1 MCLSIVSKYVMNGSV
16 SKESA
21 VTDPRPREQMTPPEE
36 LASIYEKYSRRYDD
50 EVVVALRRLAALE
63 REKEV
68 LENAWAGLSA
78 ENARLREALHV
89 IRITGPE
96 REAGLAREALA
107 GAPDEESDA

>member
-1 MCLSIVSKYVMNGSV
+1 
-16 SKESA
+16 
-21 VTDPRPREQMTPPEE
+21 MTPEE
-36 LASIYEKYSRRYDD
+36 EIVRCSCCGNRHRPKVLNVDDALALT
-50 EVVVALRRLAALE
+50 ALRLAALE

-96 REAGLAREALA
+96 REAGLAREALT
-107 GAPDEESDA
+107 GAPAAPDAQEADRGE